1 MIRRILYV
9 IIFGLTL
16 YFVIRHFNELKLII
30 ETMSRA
36 DGRWLLLAIVVQFL
50 WLVAVAANLQACYR
64 LMGID
69 EALTRMVPLTAAGNF
84 INVIAPSYGAG
95 AMAVFIADGQRR
107 GKPAG
112 KVSTASFLYLVY
124 DYAGFMIVLALGFT
138 VLIRRGLMT
147 PVLIGA
153 AVFAVTIAVSVITL
167 TIIGILSVDRMAR
180 VLVWLTDLANR
191 ILRPILK
198 RNLLDRAKSERFG
211 HEIAEGLREIRRS
224 PKSLIIP
231 GIYAL
236 LRKAVMALILFMV
249 SIAFH
254 TPFDAGTLIA
264 SFCVGY
270 LFTIASVTPSG
281 VGFVEGAMGLA
292 QTAMGIDPAT
302 SAGIALTYRGLT
314 FWLVLLYGFFAIR
327 FVGYKP
333 SNAKQLEEEAE
344 LSVLQAESGSLSAS
358 DPVGNTGLNTA
369 PPELAN
375 PGKKGPSKHE
385 S

>member
-1 MIRRILYV
+1 MLRRILYAV
-9 IIFGLTL
+9 ILGLTL
-16 YFVIRHFNELKLII
+16 YFVIRNFDELKLII

-36 DGRWLLLAIVVQFL
+36 DGRWLLLATVVQFV
-50 WLVAVAANLQACYR
+50 WLVAIAANLQACYR

-69 EALTRMVPLTAAGNF
+69 ERLSRMVPLTAAGNF

-138 VLIRRGLMT
+138 VLIQRGLMT

-153 AVFAVTIAVSVITL
+153 AVFAVTIAVSVIGL
-167 TIIGILSVDRMAR
+167 TTIGVLSANRMSL
-180 VLVWLTDLANR
+180 VLVWLTDLGNR
-191 ILRPILK
+191 IIHPILK
-198 RNLLDRAKSERFG
+198 RNVLDRSKSEAFG
-211 HEIAEGLREIRRS
+211 HEVAEGLQEIRRS
-224 PKSLIIP
+224 PRSLFIP
-231 GIYAL
+231 ALYAL
-236 LRKAVMALILFMV
+236 LRKAIMMLILFLV
-249 SIAFH
+249 SVAFH
-254 TPFDAGTLIA
+254 TPFDPGTLIA
-264 SFCVGY
+264 SFCVSY

-292 QTAMGIDPAT
+292 QTAMGINPAT
-302 SAGIALTYRGLT
+302 SVGIALTYRGLT

-333 SNAKQLEEEAE
+333 GGERDGAE
-344 LSVLQAESGSLSAS
+344 KNDAPTLAIDPQAL
-358 DPVGNTGLNTA
+358 A
-369 PPELAN
+369 PAN
-375 PGKKGPSKHE
+375 PGEQSGLEDPAARPANPGRKGGAPDA
-385 S
+385 

>member
-1 MIRRILYV
+1 MIRRLLYA
-9 IIFGLTL
+9 IIFGLTV
-16 YFVIRHFNELKLII
+16 YFVVRHFDELKLII

-36 DGRWLLLAIVVQFL
+36 DGRWLLVAIIVQFV

-69 EALTRMVPLTAAGNF
+69 EALSRMVPLTAAGNF

-124 DYAGFMIVLALGFT
+124 DYAGFMIVLALGFI
-138 VLIRRGLMT
+138 VLFDRGLMT

-153 AVFAVTIAVSVITL
+153 ALFAITIAVSVILL
-167 TIIGILSVDRMAR
+167 TTIGVLSAHRMAR
-180 VLVWLTDLANR
+180 VLVWLTDLGNR

-198 RNLLDRAKSERFG
+198 RDLLDRSKSERFG
-211 HEIAEGLREIRRS
+211 LEIAEGLHEIRRS

-236 LRKAVMALILFMV
+236 TRKAVMASVLFIV
-249 SIAFH
+249 SVAFH
-254 TPFDAGTLIA
+254 TTFDLGTLIA
-264 SFCVGY
+264 SFCVSY
-270 LFTIASVTPSG
+270 LFTIASITPSG
-281 VGFVEGAMGLA
+281 VGFVEGAMALT
-292 QTAMGIDPAT
+292 QTAMGINPAT
-302 SAGIALTYRGLT
+302 SAAIALTYRGLT

-327 FVGYKP
+327 IVGYKP
-333 SNAKQLEEEAE
+333 NLARAAEEQVDAPAMEAGSE
-344 LSVLQAESGSLSAS
+344 AVITLDPVERAPFEAAPAGGDPGKNEPPQAE
-358 DPVGNTGLNTA
+358 
-369 PPELAN
+369 
-375 PGKKGPSKHE
+375 H
-385 S
+385 

>member
-16 YFVIRHFNELKLII
+16 YFVIRHFDELKLIV

-50 WLVAVAANLQACYR
+50 WLVAVAANLQSCYR

-69 EALTRMVPLTAAGNF
+69 EALSRMVSLTAAGNF

-124 DYAGFMIVLALGFT
+124 DYAGFMIVLALGFA
-138 VLIRRGLMT
+138 VLIHRGLMT

-153 AVFAVTIAVSVITL
+153 ALFAMTIAVSVIGL
-167 TIIGILSVDRMAR
+167 TTIGVLSVDRMAR
-180 VLVWLTDLANR
+180 VLVWLTDLGNR
-191 ILRPILK
+191 LLRPIFK
-198 RNLLDRAKSERFG
+198 RDLFDRTKSERFG

-224 PKSLIIP
+224 PKSLIVP

-236 LRKAVMALILFMV
+236 LRKAVMVLILFMV
-249 SIAFH
+249 SVAFH
-254 TPFDAGTLIA
+254 TPFDPGTLIA
-264 SFCVGY
+264 SFCVSY
-270 LFTIASVTPSG
+270 LFTIASITPSG

-292 QTAMGIDPAT
+292 QTAMGISPAT
-302 SAGIALTYRGLT
+302 SVGIALTYRGLT

-333 SNAKQLEEEAE
+333 NRVQEPGDKTDGLAHAEGSEALRVASPVEPRSLEA
-344 LSVLQAESGSLSAS
+344 AAPSG
-358 DPVGNTGLNTA
+358 G
-369 PPELAN
+369 N
-375 PGKKGPSKHE
+375 PGKKETQGPE
-385 S
+385 A

>member
-1 MIRRILYV
+1 MIRRILYA

-16 YFVIRHFNELKLII
+16 YFVIRNFNELKLII

-36 DGRWLLLAIVVQFL
+36 DGRWLLLAIVVQFI

-138 VLIRRGLMT
+138 VLIQRGLMT

-153 AVFAVTIAVSVITL
+153 AVFAVTIAVSVISL
-167 TIIGILSVDRMAR
+167 TTIGILSVDRLAR

-191 ILRPILK
+191 ILRPVIK
-198 RNLLDRAKSERFG
+198 RKLLDRVKSERFG

-224 PKSLIIP
+224 PRSLIIP

-249 SIAFH
+249 SLAFH

-264 SFCVGY
+264 SFCVSY

-292 QTAMGIDPAT
+292 QTALGIDPAT
-302 SAGIALTYRGLT
+302 SVGIALTYRGLT

-327 FVGYKP
+327 LVGYKP
-333 SNAKQLEEEAE
+333 NEAKQLEAEAE
-344 LSVLQAESGSLSAS
+344 FSVLQAETDQLPAS
-358 DPVGNTGLNTA
+358 NPAVKTAVNAAAPDPG
-369 PPELAN
+369 N
-375 PGKKGPSKHE
+375 PGIKDPSRHE
-385 S
+385 T